1 VAGLGKARPK
11 DRREHERY
19 PDHEGG
25 LKDVFYR
32 APEPWKPSEF
42 FDWATGGRALS
53 EEERKILMRLLR
65 GDEPIREE
73 VRTVRLL
80 GDE

>member
-1 VAGLGKARPK
+1 M
-11 DRREHERY
+11 
-19 PDHEGG
+19 
-25 LKDVFYR
+25 KDVFY
-32 APEPWKPSEF
+32 APPEPWKPSEF

-53 EEERKILMRLLR
+53 EEERKILKRLLN
-65 GDEPIREE
+65 GGEPIREE